1 VGADVFLSQKKIDHI
16 ARFVELPHVNSAGE
30 IPSILIVN
38 IQIPLYPTSIFQS
51 EIDGEGMNLVLYF
64 KLSDSYSQ
72 ELPPHF
78 RENFSVRWMRLYL
91 SAT

>member
-38 IQIPLYPTSIFQS
+38 IQVPISFVSLTSL
-51 EIDGEGMNLVLYF
+51 LVERCC
-64 KLSDSYSQ
+64 KELSF
-72 ELPPHF
+72 LVFNH
-78 RENFSVRWMRLYL
+78 SVYGSVLDIW
-91 SAT
+91 